1 MNWFTSVISTSIGK
15 KLLMALTGFCFLGFI
30 AVHLIGNL
38 TIYGGKDL
46 FLSYSEHLH
55 SYGPIIRI
63 AELGL
68 LALALIHVCTGV
80 ILFFQNLGAR
90 PVRYHVNKN
99 AGGRTLGSAT
109 MPYTGLALLVF
120 VIYHLINFH
129 FVDKADTNIYNIVSN
144 TFQDPFYVAIYV
156 IAVIIAAIHIKHGFW
171 SAFQTVGADHV
182 KYTPLIKGV
191 SLVFSLIVG
200 IGFGFIPLYLILIA

>member
-1 MNWFTSVISTSIGK
+1 MNWFTSVLTSSIGK

-30 AVHLIGNL
+30 TVHLIGNL

-55 SYGPIIRI
+55 SYGIII
-63 AELGL
+63 KVAEMGL
-68 LALALIHVCTGV
+68 LFLAVVHVCTGS
-80 ILFFQNLGAR
+80 ILFFQNLMAR

-109 MPYTGLALLVF
+109 MPYTGLVLLVF
-120 VIYHLINFH
+120 IIYHLIDFH
-129 FVDKADTNIYNIVSN
+129 FVDKSDTTIYNIVIN
-144 TFQDPFYVAIYV
+144 TFQNPLYVGIY
-156 IAVIIAAIHIKHGFW
+156 ILAVIIAAIHIKHGFW

-191 SLVFSLIVG
+191 SLLFSLIVG
-200 IGFGFIPLYLILIA
+200 AGFGFIPLYLILTA